1 MEKMENITSTYNYG
15 GVEWLCEPWLGAGST
30 GIGRGENPL
39 KFALPL
45 LLLQISVVSL
55 FSAFFQ
61 FLLRPF
67 GKFQFLTQILAGISL
82 GPSVIG
88 RNKQYMSTFFYTRS
102 LYIIESYEAMCFLFI
117 CYITTCQVDTRM
129 IKRVGKLAFINGIL
143 LFLIPFVWGQ
153 FTAIL
158 ISKRLGGGPAGIPPV
173 EFHHIGIVQSTMW
186 FQVVYGVLSSLKM
199 LNTEPGRLALAS
211 MMVHDCLSWCFF
223 MVNIAVKLNV
233 DLGDKSLALFM
244 AIAQMLMIGVIVYVF
259 RPIMKW
265 MMKRTP
271 EGHSLKASY
280 LSVICVLLFLSS
292 LWAEFVRL
300 PYFFG
305 AVVLGL
311 ATPKRQPLGTG
322 LSDKMGCFVW
332 SVLMP
337 CYIIGIGYN
346 LDLSLFSFRDVIR
359 YELLFGV
366 VRFAKMVAIAL
377 PSLYFNVPLWQA
389 ILVGF
394 IVNIQ
399 GIYDVQIYKQNLNY
413 TKISTKSFG
422 AMVMSATVNST
433 VIIVIVKKL
442 YHTMS
447 KRNPYKR
454 RTVQHCRAE
463 APLRILTCFRQR
475 EAVRPVLDLLELSR
489 PVIGSPLSVFA
500 VNLEELNNH
509 SLPLLIHH
517 TQEISPF
524 IVPSRREQIVK
535 AFHNYEKTNPE
546 TVLIECFTA
555 VAPRKTMH
563 EDVCA
568 ISFDQETDLVV
579 LTLDAGI
586 ESWERQLCRNLL
598 QTCPCSVALFID
610 RGRLPD
616 FRFVPIKKLCIN
628 ICAIFLG
635 GPDDREMLA
644 FATRLANH
652 PSVSLHVFRLVDQN
666 GVSPLRDMVERN
678 HDMRVMN
685 VFRKENSDK
694 NIIFRE
700 VRIEEAVE
708 LMELLRKEGDDF
720 DLMMVGIRHE
730 EDLLMLE
737 GLSEWSD
744 MKELGEVGDLLI
756 SRDLELSVSVLAVQQ

>member
-1 MEKMENITSTYNYG
+1 MENITKTYNYG
-15 GVEWLCEPWLGAGST
+15 GVDWICETWIGASSM
-30 GIGRGENPL
+30 GIAHGENPI

-55 FSAFFQ
+55 FSMFFQ

-67 GKFQFLTQILAGISL
+67 GKFAFLSQILAGICL
-82 GPSVIG
+82 GPSIIG

-102 LYIIESYEAMCFLFI
+102 MYIIESFEAICFLFI
-117 CYITTCQVDTRM
+117 CYVTTCQIDTHM
-129 IKRVGKLAFINGIL
+129 IKRVGRLAFINGIV
-143 LFLIPFVWGQ
+143 LFLVPFLWGQ
-153 FTAIL
+153 FTAVL
-158 ISKRLGGGPAGIPPV
+158 ISKRLGGRPAGVPPA
-173 EFHHIGIVQSTMW
+173 EFHHVAIVHSTMF
-186 FQVVYGVLSSLKM
+186 FQVVYGVLSNLKM

-223 MVNIAVKLNV
+223 MLNIALKHNTHLA
-233 DLGDKSLALFM
+233 DKNHAYYLSA
-244 AIAQMLMIGVIVYVF
+244 AQMLMIVMIVYVF
-259 RPIMKW
+259 RPIMEW

-280 LSVICVLLFLSS
+280 LTVICVLLFISS
-292 LWAEFVRL
+292 LWSEFVGL

-305 AVVLGL
+305 AVALGL
-311 ATPKRQPLGTG
+311 ATPKRPPLGTG
-322 LSDKMGCFVW
+322 LSEKMGCFIW
-332 SVLMP
+332 YFLMP

-346 LDLSLFSFRDVIR
+346 MDLSLFSLGDFIR
-359 YELLFGV
+359 YEILFGM
-366 VRFAKMVAIAL
+366 VRFAKVVAVAL
-377 PSLYFNVPLWQA
+377 PSLYYNVPLWHA

-399 GIYDVQIYKQNLNY
+399 GIYDVQIYKQNFNY
-413 TKISTKSFG
+413 RKISKKTFG
-422 AMVMSATVNST
+422 AMVLSAMINST
-433 VIIVIVKKL
+433 ILIVVVKKV
-442 YHTMS
+442 YQTMS

-454 RTVQHCRAE
+454 RTVQHCRIE

-475 EAVRPVLDLLELSR
+475 EAVRPVLDLVELSR
-489 PVIGSPLSVFA
+489 PAIGSPLSVFA
-500 VNLEELNNH
+500 LNLEELNNH

-524 IVPSRREQIVK
+524 VVPSPRDQIVK

-563 EDVCA
+563 EDVCTIA
-568 ISFDQETDLVV
+568 FDQETDLVV
-579 LTLDAGI
+579 LTLDAGM
-586 ESWERQLCRNLL
+586 ESWERLLCRNLL

-616 FRFVPIKKLCIN
+616 FRFVPIKKLCIT
-628 ICAIFLG
+628 ICAVFLG

-644 FATRLANH
+644 YATRLANH
-652 PSVSLHVFRLVDQN
+652 PSVELHVFRLLDQN
-666 GVSPLRDMVERN
+666 GASPLRDMVERN
-678 HDMRVMN
+678 HDMRVIN
-685 VFRKENSDK
+685 VFRKENSEN

-720 DLMMVGIRHE
+720 DVMMVGIRHE
-730 EDLLMLE
+730 ENLLMLE
-737 GLSEWSD
+737 GLSEWSK
-744 MKELGEVGDLLI
+744 MKELGELGDLLI
-756 SRDLELSVSVLAVQQ
+756 SKDLQLSVSVLALHQ